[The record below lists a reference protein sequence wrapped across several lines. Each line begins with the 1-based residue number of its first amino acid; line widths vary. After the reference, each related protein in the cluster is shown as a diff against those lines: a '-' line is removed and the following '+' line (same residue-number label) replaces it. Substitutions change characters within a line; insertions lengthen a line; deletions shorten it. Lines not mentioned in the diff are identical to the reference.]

1 MTSDSLK
8 NGEHEDMWELI
19 PWFVNG
25 QLANEA
31 AASVSNHIEDC
42 AQCKREH
49 AEQLRIYTAMQA
61 DDSLA
66 FASEA
71 SFQKLA
77 ARLDARAQMPRIG
90 RAVRWAAAA
99 SVLAALGLG
108 AWGAWGGWSWRST
121 PTIGAGPYLTLTT
134 PARPAG
140 VGSQVRVVFTP
151 NLTLSDL
158 TRLLH
163 SVDAYISDG
172 PTEAGVY
179 TLSFAPNLNASADT
193 ARRLAE
199 LRADESVR
207 FAEPVV
213 TAP

>member
-1 MTSDSLK
+1 VTSDSLE
-8 NGEHEDMWELI
+8 NRGHEDMWELI
-19 PWFVNG
+19 PWLVNG
-25 QLANEA
+25 RLPNEA
-31 AASVSNHIEDC
+31 AANVSNHIEDC
-42 AQCKREH
+42 AQCKLEH

-61 DDSLA
+61 GDSLA
-66 FASEA
+66 FAADA

-77 ARLDARAQMPRIG
+77 ARLAARAQIPRIG

-99 SVLAALGLG
+99 SILAALGLG
-108 AWGAWGGWSWRST
+108 TWGAWSWRST
-121 PTIGAGPYLTLTT
+121 PATGAGPYLTLTT

-179 TLSFAPNLNASADT
+179 TLSFAPNLNSSADT

-199 LRADESVR
+199 LRADENVR